1 MDIQATDLL
10 KNICTQVVIFVTFDD
25 QGATNQDLTFLNTME
40 KSFLDKILLGMK
52 FEENKELQFFDAV
65 GKGAAWHSTDSHALM
80 EVSLTD
86 KNSQKLQNAA
96 RKLNRIQIIG
106 LLLSSELNASME
118 TLPLIKGLEL
128 ITVTPEC
135 EADVWNET
143 NVLVFANAIN
153 SNVEKEIALSLSA
166 AIWKYSIPAKEAT
179 DNCSGWADST
189 TDIVACV
196 NRGQRYE
203 QCRVQGMVLVDND
216 NIAALVKYARSK
228 DMNAFCIHS
237 AERILDTLP
246 LNRKFHLLN
255 FTKPSRQLMPRKSK
269 QRRSIRLRQTGAH
282 DWASRES
289 GWKTVTVEKSARS
302 ETEQMETEDTVVVAE
317 HLTKSGVVKLSSKPA
332 DSATNM
338 PVVAWRWASSNSP
351 PAGTEQSNESPREEA
366 KKTIKESS
374 SPSSDM
380 ASSAPSINDEE
391 VVLTA

>member
-1 MDIQATDLL
+1 
-10 KNICTQVVIFVTFDD
+10 
-25 QGATNQDLTFLNTME
+25 
-40 KSFLDKILLGMK
+40 
-52 FEENKELQFFDAV
+52 
-65 GKGAAWHSTDSHALM
+65 
-80 EVSLTD
+80 
-86 KNSQKLQNAA
+86 
-96 RKLNRIQIIG
+96 
-106 LLLSSELNASME
+106 
-118 TLPLIKGLEL
+118 
-128 ITVTPEC
+128 
-135 EADVWNET
+135 
-143 NVLVFANAIN
+143 
-153 SNVEKEIALSLSA
+153 
-166 AIWKYSIPAKEAT
+166 
-179 DNCSGWADST
+179 
-189 TDIVACV
+189 
-196 NRGQRYE
+196 
-203 QCRVQGMVLVDND
+203 
-216 NIAALVKYARSK
+216 
-228 DMNAFCIHS
+228 
-237 AERILDTLP
+237 
-246 LNRKFHLLN
+246 
-255 FTKPSRQLMPRKSK
+255 MPRKSK